1 MLGFFFVLRFVQK
14 LSITLGGFM
23 QSHEIKAI
31 YLQCKSFNPFKQQN
45 NKTMNKF
52 KFSPNKNYIYLY
64 INNTKLKYTIFFLTP
79 PSLQKTS
86 SSLKINN
93 ITYYLV

>member
-1 MLGFFFVLRFVQK
+1 
-14 LSITLGGFM
+14 
-23 QSHEIKAI
+23 
-31 YLQCKSFNPFKQQN
+31 
-45 NKTMNKF
+45 MNKF

-79 PSLQKTS
+79 PAVQEIS

-93 ITYYLV
+93 ITYYLI